1 MKNTNAT
8 ITYQLHS
15 MFLVYQLNKRD
26 LKKNPSGLFQTIHN
40 ISLSLLS
47 LTPWCFFFFPF
58 TMEARLFKRRMN
70 AEMTLYCRQVIS
82 RFDLR
87 CSALL
92 PLSLCRLLQW
102 ADPLVRVD
110 SEGWLAEGQRSPSWP
125 VQACLFRLLLRPPLQ
140 FLCLL
145 LCFLRLAVCISE
157 TAEASTGLF
166 EK

>member
-8 ITYQLHS
+8 ITYQLYS
-15 MFLVYQLNKRD
+15 MFLVYKLKKRD
-26 LKKNPSGLFQTIHN
+26 FKKKHQVYSKREAQYVSFSFVFNPLM
-40 ISLSLLS
+40 
-47 LTPWCFFFFPF
+47 FFFSF
-58 TMEARLFKRRMN
+58 TMKAWLFKRRMN

-102 ADPLVRVD
+102 ADPLIRVD

-125 VQACLFRLLLRPPLQ
+125 VQACLFRLLLTPPLQ

-145 LCFLRLAVCISE
+145 LCFVRLAVCISE
-157 TAEASTGLF
+157 TAETSTGLF